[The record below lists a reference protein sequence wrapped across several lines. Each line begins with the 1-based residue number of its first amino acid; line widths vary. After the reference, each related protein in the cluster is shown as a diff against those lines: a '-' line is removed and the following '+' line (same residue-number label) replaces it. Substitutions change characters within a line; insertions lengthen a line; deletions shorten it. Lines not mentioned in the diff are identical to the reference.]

1 MLKELHIRNFALIE
15 SINLEFS
22 SGFTVFTGE
31 TGSGKSIILGALNL
45 ILGERADYSVIR
57 DSNQK
62 TVVEATFQIEDLQ
75 LDDFFNNNDIDYQ
88 AETLIRREIS
98 SNGKSRAFINDTPV
112 SLSVLNQLT
121 TQLIKIH
128 SQYHTQ
134 ALKSKRFQLDLVDDL
149 AGVSITDYQKDFK
162 TWKSLK
168 SKINILEEQLLQASK
183 DADYNQFQIQELQA
197 LKLEDTNFEELE
209 QQLVQLENATE
220 IIQQFSTIN
229 TTIEGENGVLSLLNS
244 VVSQIGKLQH
254 LHPKLEELSARL
266 HSIIVELKDVSN
278 EATDA
283 ADSITI
289 DEETQKIIIHQLD
302 FYNRQLKKNK
312 VNSQV
317 ELVEILDQYIA
328 LNSSSEDLE
337 REVKVAR
344 QEFKEMSEKL
354 KQSADA
360 IHQLRI
366 SSKETIE
373 EQVTKLLEQLKLP
386 GATIAIQL
394 IKLEDFTETGCTEV
408 ELLFTSNKGS
418 APQPIDKAAS
428 GGELSRLM
436 LVLER
441 LLSVKKKLPT
451 LLLDEIDTGVSG
463 EVALKMGQM
472 LGEMGRNMQLFSITH
487 LPQVAAKGQHH
498 LKVFKKD
505 EDSVTKTF
513 VQKLSEE
520 ERLLEIAGLMSGDKV
535 SNAAIENAK
544 ILMQ

>member
-75 LDDFFNNNDIDYQ
+75 LDDFFKNNDIDYQ

-112 SLSVLNQLT
+112 SLSILNQLT

-134 ALKSKRFQLDLVDDL
+134 ALKSKKFQLDLVDDL
-149 AGVSITDYQKDFK
+149 AGVYITDYQKDFK

-168 SKINILEEQLLQASK
+168 SKINTLEEQLLQASK

-229 TTIEGENGVLSLLNS
+229 TTIEGENGVSSPLNS

-254 LHPKLEELSARL
+254 LHPKLEELSSRL

-289 DEETQKIIIHQLD
+289 DEETQKLIIHQLD

-317 ELVEILDQYIA
+317 ELVEILDQYLA

-337 REVKVAR
+337 REVKVAQ
-344 QEFKEMSEKL
+344 QEFKEISKKL

-386 GATIAIQL
+386 GAKIAIQL
-394 IKLEDFTETGCTEV
+394 TKLEDFTETGCTEV

-498 LKVFKKD
+498 LKVFKKE

-535 SNAAIENAK
+535 SDAAIENAK